1 MSTELL
7 INVTPSETRV
17 AMIEAGVLQEIHV
30 EREARRGIVGNIYKG
45 RVSRVLPGMQAAFI
59 DIGLDK
65 AAFLH
70 ASDIVPHTE
79 CVSENEKRQFQVRD
93 ISQLVHQGQDLV
105 VQVVKDP
112 LGTKGARLTT
122 DITLPSRYLV
132 FMPGASHVGVS
143 QRIESE
149 KERNRLK
156 NTVSDYCDEFGGFII
171 RTAAEGASEAEISQD
186 AAFLKRL
193 WHKVIERR
201 KKSKTKSMLYGELG
215 LDQRILRDFVGT
227 ELDLIRVDSKL
238 AFEKLKEFTSEFVP
252 ELTKKLEYY
261 SGDKPIFDMYET
273 ENEIQRA
280 LDRKVELKSG
290 GYLII
295 DQTEAMTTVDI
306 NTGAFV
312 GRRNLEETIF
322 NTNIEATQAIARQLR
337 LRNLGGIIIIDFIDM
352 MSEEHRRRVLQVLG
366 SALEK
371 DRVKTNVNGFTQL
384 GLVEMTRKRTRES
397 IEHVLCGQCPTCEGR
412 GAVKTVES
420 VCYEILREIT
430 RVNRAYDS
438 DKFVVYASVAVA
450 DALEGE
456 ESHALAELELFI
468 GKQVK
473 IQAEPLY
480 IQEQFD
486 VVMM

>member
-1 MSTELL
+1 MSAELL

-17 AMIEAGVLQEIHV
+17 AMIEGGVLQEVHV
-30 EREARRGIVGNIYKG
+30 EREAKRGIVGNIYKG
-45 RVSRVLPGMQAAFI
+45 KVSRVLPGMQAAFV
-59 DIGLDK
+59 DIGLEK

-79 CVSENEKRQFQVRD
+79 CVAENEKKQFQVRD
-93 ISQLVHQGQDLV
+93 ISELVRQGQDIV

-132 FMPGASHVGVS
+132 FMPGACHVGVS

-149 KERNRLK
+149 KERERLK
-156 NTVSDYCDEFGGFII
+156 KVVAQHCDEDGGFII
-171 RTAAEGASEAEISQD
+171 RTAAEGADEQELGQD

-193 WHKVIERR
+193 WSKVKERR
-201 KKSKTKSMLYGELG
+201 SKYKTRSTLYGELG
-215 LDQRILRDFVGT
+215 LSQRILRDFVGT
-227 ELDLIRVDSKL
+227 ELTKILVDSRL
-238 AFEKLKEFTSEFVP
+238 EFENLKEFTSEYVP
-252 ELTKKLEYY
+252 ELTEKLELYE
-261 SGDKPIFDMYET
+261 GDKPIFDMFDT
-273 ENEIQRA
+273 ENEIQRS

-322 NTNIEATQAIARQLR
+322 NTNVEATQAIARQLR

-352 MSEEHRRRVLQVLG
+352 LSEDHRKRV
-366 SALEK
+366 SASLENALNK
-371 DRVKTNVNGFTQL
+371 DRVKTNINGFTNL
-384 GLVEMTRKRTRES
+384 GLMEMTRKRTRES
-397 IEHVLCGQCPTCEGR
+397 IEHVLCSTCPTCEGR
-412 GAVKTVES
+412 GSVKTVES

-438 DKFVVYASVAVA
+438 DKFVVYASLSVAE
-450 DALEGE
+450 ALKGD
-456 ESHALAELELFI
+456 ESHALAELEVFI

-473 IQAEPLY
+473 IKAEPLY

>member
-1 MSTELL
+1 M
-7 INVTPSETRV
+7 
-17 AMIEAGVLQEIHV
+17 
-30 EREARRGIVGNIYKG
+30 
-45 RVSRVLPGMQAAFI
+45 
-59 DIGLDK
+59 
-65 AAFLH
+65 
-70 ASDIVPHTE
+70 
-79 CVSENEKRQFQVRD
+79 
-93 ISQLVHQGQDLV
+93 
-105 VQVVKDP
+105 
-112 LGTKGARLTT
+112 
-122 DITLPSRYLV
+122 
-132 FMPGASHVGVS
+132 
-143 QRIESE
+143 
-149 KERNRLK
+149 
-156 NTVSDYCDEFGGFII
+156 
-171 RTAAEGASEAEISQD
+171 
-186 AAFLKRL
+186 
-193 WHKVIERR
+193 HKVIERR
-201 KKSKTKSMLYGELG
+201 KKNKTKSMLYGELG

-238 AFEKLKEFTSEFVP
+238 AFEKLKEFTTEFVP

-352 MSEEHRRRVLQVLG
+352 LSEEHRRRVLQSLG

-371 DRVKTNVNGFTQL
+371 DRVKTNINGFTQL

-397 IEHVLCGQCPTCEGR
+397 IEHILCGQCPTCEGR

>member
-1 MSTELL
+1 MSAELL

-17 AMIEAGVLQEIHV
+17 AMIENGILQEVHI

-45 RVSRVLPGMQAAFI
+45 RVSRVLPGMQAAFV
-59 DIGLDK
+59 DIGLEK

-79 CVSENEKRQFQVRD
+79 CVAENEKQQFQVRD
-93 ISQLVHQGQDLV
+93 ISELVRQGQDIV

-143 QRIESE
+143 QRIDSE
-149 KERNRLK
+149 KERERLK
-156 NTVSDYCDEFGGFII
+156 KVVAEYCDEDGGFII
-171 RTAAEGASEAEISQD
+171 RTAAEGADEKEMAQD
-186 AAFLKRL
+186 AIFLKRL
-193 WHKVIERR
+193 WKKVMERR
-201 KKSKTKSMLYGELG
+201 ARYKTRSTLYGELG
-215 LDQRILRDFVGT
+215 LAQRILRDFVGT
-227 ELDLIRVDSKL
+227 ELSRIQVDSRL
-238 AFEKLKEFTSEFVP
+238 AFETLKEFTSEFVP
-252 ELTKKLEYY
+252 ELTEKLVHYE
-261 SGDKPIFDMYET
+261 GNKPIFDMHDA
-273 ENEIQRA
+273 ENEIQRS

-322 NTNIEATQAIARQLR
+322 NTNIEATLAIARQLR

-352 MSEEHRRRVLQVLG
+352 ASDDHRKRVLASLEMAL
-366 SALEK
+366 SA
-371 DRVKTNVNGFTQL
+371 DRVKTNINGFTHL

-397 IEHVLCGQCPTCEGR
+397 IEHVLCTQCPTCEGR
-412 GAVKTVES
+412 GSVKTVET
-420 VCYEILREIT
+420 VCFEVLREIT
-430 RVNRAYDS
+430 RVNRAYDA
-438 DKFVVYASVAVA
+438 DNFVVYAAPAVA
-450 DALEGE
+450 ETLEGD
-456 ESHALAELELFI
+456 ESHALAELEVFI

-480 IQEQFD
+480 VQEQFD

>member
-1 MSTELL
+1 M
-7 INVTPSETRV
+7 
-17 AMIEAGVLQEIHV
+17 
-30 EREARRGIVGNIYKG
+30 K
-45 RVSRVLPGMQAAFI
+45 
-59 DIGLDK
+59 
-65 AAFLH
+65 
-70 ASDIVPHTE
+70 
-79 CVSENEKRQFQVRD
+79 KRQFQVRD

-156 NTVSDYCDEFGGFII
+156 DTVSDYCDEFGGFII

-201 KKSKTKSMLYGELG
+201 KKNKTKSMLYGELG

-238 AFEKLKEFTSEFVP
+238 AFEKLKEFTTEFVP

-352 MSEEHRRRVLQVLG
+352 LSEEHRRRVLQSLG

-371 DRVKTNVNGFTQL
+371 DRVKTNINGFTQL

-397 IEHVLCGQCPTCEGR
+397 IEHILCGQCPTCEGR

>member
-1 MSTELL
+1 MTAELL
-7 INVTPSETRV
+7 VNVTPSETRV
-17 AMIEAGVLQEIHV
+17 AYIDGGILQEIHI

-45 RVSRVLPGMQAAFI
+45 RVSRVLPGMQAAFV
-59 DIGLDK
+59 DIGLEK

-70 ASDIVPHTE
+70 ASDIMPHTE
-79 CVSENEKRQFQVRD
+79 CVAGDEKKNFIVRD
-93 ISQLVHQGQDLV
+93 IAELVRPGQDLM

-149 KERNRLK
+149 SERERLK
-156 NTVSDYCDEFGGFII
+156 AVVADYCDDLGGFII
-171 RTAAEGASEAEISQD
+171 RTAAEGIGNEELAQD

-193 WHKVIERR
+193 WTKVSER
-201 KKSKTKSMLYGELG
+201 KKRNQTRCLLYGELA
-215 LDQRILRDFVGT
+215 LAQRILRDFT
-227 ELDLIRVDSKL
+227 DAALDRIRVDSRL
-238 AFEKLKEFTSEFVP
+238 TCDLLLEFTSEYIP
-252 ELTKKLEYY
+252 EMARKLELYN
-261 SGDKPIFDMYET
+261 GKQPIFDLFDV
-273 ENEIQRA
+273 ENEIQRS

-295 DQTEAMTTVDI
+295 DQTEAMTTIDI

-312 GRRNLEETIF
+312 GHRNLDETIF
-322 NTNIEATQAIARQLR
+322 NTNVEATQAIARQLR

-352 MSEEHRRRVLQVLG
+352 SNEDHRRRVLHSLE
-366 SALEK
+366 SALNK
-371 DRVKTNVNGFTQL
+371 DRVKTGISGFSAL

-397 IEHVLCGQCPTCEGR
+397 IEHVLCEDCPVCKGR
-412 GAVKTVES
+412 GTLKTVET
-420 VCYEILREIT
+420 VCYEVMREIV
-430 RVNRAYDS
+430 RVHHAYDA
-438 DKFVVYASVAVA
+438 DRFLVYVSPTVGE
-450 DALEGE
+450 ALKTD
-456 ESHALAELELFI
+456 ESHALAEVEIFV

-473 IQAEPLY
+473 VHVEALY
-480 IQEQFD
+480 TQEQFD